1 MEYSAV
7 MSPNWIGRGGDTEV
21 RRRKERGRRHGGEVK
36 EGKREEIKE
45 DNRGKKKERER
56 EGRERGEEKR

>member
-1 MEYSAV
+1 M
-7 MSPNWIGRGGDTEV
+7 
-21 RRRKERGRRHGGEVK
+21 RRRKGRGRRHGGEVK